1 MLLISAM
8 CFTLSSCSK
17 DDDKQSDYSI
27 ENTKWE
33 ASSLGTL
40 ISLQFGA
47 NGNAKL
53 VKTGNDE
60 DVTLYTYKLDYPN
73 VVLYPT
79 ETWSVTLNATI
90 TGNTMTVE
98 NPTITTGSKIIYTLM
113 KQ

>member
-1 MLLISAM
+1 MWLLVFVTAIG
-8 CFTLSSCSK
+8 FSSCS

-33 ASSLGTL
+33 KTEYGTL
-40 ISLQFGA
+40 ISLQFGT

-60 DVTLYTYKLDYPN
+60 DIDLYTYELNYPN
-73 VVLYPT
+73 VILYPT
-79 ETWSVTLNATI
+79 ESMMAILKATI
-90 TGNTMTVE
+90 EGNTMTVE
-98 NPTITTGSKIIYTLM
+98 NTTVTSGNKIIYILR